1 MQFEKLGSILYEG
14 IKYSREFL
22 LDFMNFTLDVS
33 SKIKLYYQLYNQIAE
48 GIKCGKI
55 PAGTRLP
62 SVRMLSEEAK
72 ASKNTVTKAY
82 SELEKDGFIYSES
95 KRGYFVA
102 EYKGAK
108 NELPA
113 QDEQEKESQSRKK
126 EDNSIPTV
134 DSILKQYAQNNESV
148 AKSIIIP
155 SEEIQ
160 SESLLKK
167 PVEMS
172 EPKEDAPVAAEES
185 KAEADR
191 TEIASAG
198 QNTPEAAVA
207 ENKADEKLSLP
218 EANDLAKAS
227 EKASEKDL
235 EKVAEE
241 AATKKAVQEAESS
254 DFDGEAFFEKYLF
267 ESYKNILMTG
277 RRKLLYAKSG
287 PFGDESFRRVLADFI
302 FKFHNIKASPE
313 NIIVGSGM
321 EMLLWNV
328 LQLKCMNTPVVKYR
342 GLLNLANQAS
352 EGNLQGLKAFAAVA
366 EDTAQST
373 KQIFLDA
380 NIPVREVPVD
390 DQGISFDFL
399 VTSGTTIVY
408 VTPGDIPLG
417 SFEDNKQRKQEIL
430 DWAKKVPYRYIIE
443 YDTDTSKE
451 ADSLYKQDDDS
462 DKVIY
467 INSFSNLL
475 CQGIN
480 AAFLILPKDVCNEYK
495 QHYAN
500 FDCSL
505 SYLDQLALT
514 DFITKG
520 HLESYLNSLEDL

>member
-1 MQFEKLGSILYEG
+1 MQFEKFGSILYGG

-72 ASKNTVTKAY
+72 ASKNTVTKAS

-148 AKSIIIP
+148 AKSIILP

-160 SESLLKK
+160 SESLLKAPAPK
-167 PVEMS
+167 EESQVE
-172 EPKEDAPVAAEES
+172 EPKAEEA
-185 KAEADR
+185 KAEAEK
-191 TEIASAG
+191 TESASVEPS
-198 QNTPEAAVA
+198 TPEAAVA
-207 ENKADEKLSLP
+207 EKKAEEK
-218 EANDLAKAS
+218 EA
-227 EKASEKDL
+227 EKAP
-235 EKVAEE
+235 VE
-241 AATKKAVQEAESS
+241 AAN
-254 DFDGEAFFEKYLF
+254 DFDGDAFFEKYLF

>member
-1 MQFEKLGSILYEG
+1 
-14 IKYSREFL
+14 
-22 LDFMNFTLDVS
+22 MNFTLDVS

-108 NELPA
+108 NENPA
-113 QDEQEKESQSRKK
+113 QEEQEKESQSRKK

-160 SESLLKK
+160 SESVLKVPEK
-167 PVEMS
+167 MPEKMPD
-172 EPKEDAPVAAEES
+172 PKEDSHQAAEETKAEES
-185 KAEADR
+185 KAEADKA
-191 TEIASAG
+191 ESSSAG
-198 QNTPEAAVA
+198 QSIPEAAVA
-207 ENKADEKLSLP
+207 ESKAEENLPLP
-218 EANDLAKAS
+218 EGKVP
-227 EKASEKDL
+227 
-235 EKVAEE
+235 EKVPVE
-241 AATKKAVQEAESS
+241 AAAN
-254 DFDGEAFFEKYLF
+254 DFDGDAFFEKYLF

-302 FKFHNIKASPE
+302 YKFHNIKASPE

-417 SFEDNKQRKQEIL
+417 SFEDNKQRKQDIL